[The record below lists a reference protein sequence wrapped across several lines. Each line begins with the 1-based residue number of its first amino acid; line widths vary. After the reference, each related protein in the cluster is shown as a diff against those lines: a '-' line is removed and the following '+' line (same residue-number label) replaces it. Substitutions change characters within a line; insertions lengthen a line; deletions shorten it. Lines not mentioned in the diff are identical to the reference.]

1 MEIEKVFKKTGY
13 MSIITS
19 IVLGILGFVM
29 FIYSKATLKIITY
42 AIAGILIFLG
52 ILKVIGY
59 LADKKEMNILITI

>member
-59 LADKKEMNILITI
+59 LADKEMNILITI